1 MTTEEWNDKPT
12 GCRQGVTMNDPLPT
26 LEWPDGNP
34 PASWWGRNRTGK
46 LTKVYR
52 SYEDYCDD

>member
-1 MTTEEWNDKPT
+1 MADTKGLHPDN
-12 GCRQGVTMNDPLPT
+12 PLPT
-26 LEWPDGNP
+26 LEWEDENP
-34 PASWWGRNRTGK
+34 PASWWGISPDGE